1 MEIVFDHVDFAYEN
15 FLRRGSKR
23 NPPHED
29 NSDVES
35 IFALHDISF
44 SVTGSECVAIL
55 GRSGSGKST
64 LLSLFTGLARP
75 SRGTI
80 LIDGRNLA
88 DDAVQLSAIRRRIGL
103 VFQFPESQL
112 FETTIY
118 DDVAYGPR
126 NLGVAEPMIQ
136 GIVEQSLEAV
146 GLPMREFG
154 RLDPLRLSQGEKR
167 RAAIAGILAMQPEM
181 LIMDEPNSGLDAAGR
196 TLLIGILRELRERR
210 IGLIIISHDTSLAM
224 SLAQRA
230 LVLDMGKCCYDGEL
244 LALLQNDDLAHQF
257 GLEIP
262 RRLRLSKK
270 LLQRGFSLADSQQLF
285 DQE

>member
-1 MEIVFDHVDFAYEN
+1 MEIVFAHVEFAYEN

-23 NPPHED
+23 NPSQENNPD
-29 NSDVES
+29 AES
-35 IFALHDISF
+35 IFALRDISF
-44 SVTGSECVAIL
+44 SVTSAECVAIL

-75 SRGTI
+75 SRGSI
-80 LIDGRNLA
+80 FIDGSNLA
-88 DDAVQLSAIRRRIGL
+88 DAVQLTAIRRRIGL

-146 GLPMREFG
+146 GLPVREFG

-181 LIMDEPNSGLDAAGR
+181 LIMDEPTSGLDAAGR
-196 TLLIGILRELRERR
+196 TLLIGILRDLRKRR
-210 IGLIIISHDTSLAM
+210 IGLVIISHDTSLAL

-244 LALLQNDDLAHQF
+244 LALLQNVDLAHQF

-270 LLQRGFSLADSQQLF
+270 LLQRGFSLADSQRLF